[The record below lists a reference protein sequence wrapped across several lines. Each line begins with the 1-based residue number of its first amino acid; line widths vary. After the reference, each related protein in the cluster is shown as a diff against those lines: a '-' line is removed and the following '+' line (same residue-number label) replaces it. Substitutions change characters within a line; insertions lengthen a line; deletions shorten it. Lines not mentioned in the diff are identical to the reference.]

1 MTDVAHGRRI
11 LAVLPRGEAL
21 RNFVYS
27 GVLDQVAARAAVSVW
42 SIVPNVELWAALGS
56 RYPDLSELHEIPERK
71 IVGRLRDFVD
81 MTHGRW
87 LWSGAARNR
96 WLTRDGEASTRALRV
111 KRLAKKLACY
121 PFANRPGLSALS
133 TAERLASR
141 WLRLGDDATAALRRM
156 KPSLVFNASHVHG
169 LSSAPLMRAAQSLGI
184 PTATFI
190 FSWDNLTSQGRLHTR
205 YDHYLV
211 WNEQIRAQLLWM
223 YPFIRPE
230 QVFVTGTPQ
239 FDFHFDPTYF
249 WSREEFCARIG
260 ADPSRPIVLYTTSM
274 ARPVAGE
281 ERIVEGIARFVRG
294 MKDAGSPQLLVRV
307 YPKDRT
313 GRFDD
318 IKRRYPD
325 VLFPKVAWEPNWL
338 TPMPDDTWM
347 LTNTLRHAA
356 LGINVASTVSLELCM
371 FRKPVINVAT
381 IRPGS
386 TFIRLITDASTI
398 SITIVPSRSA
408 GRCGSSGP
416 KTRCPMRSVRPW
428 HGPIRC
434 ETSNRCCSTAC
445 SGTRWMENQ
454 QIALRKNSSS
464 APVCTRKRAS
474 STLRQPGRRT
484 RPRRSVLVRQ
494 RSKGSRMIDVSADRH
509 KRRLLVLSHVLPF
522 PRDGGQHQRVFQTLN
537 AARDRFHVTF
547 ATIATANADRV
558 RQELLTVCDDLVLL
572 PSAYGRSAASRLF
585 HRAAGTLY
593 AATTGLKRSNYEIGC
608 VEFSRDRIGIFRIVR
623 V

>member
-1 MTDVAHGRRI
+1 MTDIAHGGRL

-42 SIVPNVELWAALGS
+42 SIVPNAELWAALGS
-56 RYPDLSELHEIPERK
+56 RYPDVSELHAIPERT

-96 WLTRDGEASTRALRV
+96 WLTRDGEASTPALRV
-111 KRLAKKLACY
+111 KRLLKKAACY

-133 TAERLASR
+133 MAERQASW
-141 WLRLGDDATAALRRM
+141 WLRLGDNAIGALRRM

-211 WNEQIRAQLLWM
+211 WNEPIRDQLLWM
-223 YPFIRPE
+223 YPYIRPE
-230 QVFVTGTPQ
+230 QVVVTGTPQ
-239 FDFHFDPTYF
+239 FDFHFDPKYF

-260 ADPSRPIVLYTTSM
+260 ADPARPIVLYTTSM

-294 MKDAGSPQLLVRV
+294 MKDVGSPQLLVRV

-338 TPMPDDTWM
+338 TPMPDDTYM

-371 FRKPVINVAT
+371 FRKPVINVAYNPPGIDIYPFDYRRFYDFDHYRPVT
-381 IRPGS
+381 LSGAVRVVRSEDEMPDAIREALARPDS
-386 TFIRLITDASTI
+386 
-398 SITIVPSRSA
+398 
-408 GRCGSSGP
+408 
-416 KTRCPMRSVRPW
+416 MRN
-428 HGPIRC
+428 
-434 ETSNRCCSTAC
+434 E
-445 SGTRWMENQ
+445 Q
-454 QIALRKNSSS
+454 QMLLHSMFGD
-464 APVCTRKRAS
+464 
-474 STLRQPGRRT
+474 TLDG
-484 RPRRSVLVRQ
+484 
-494 RSKGSRMIDVSADRH
+494 KSADRVA
-509 KRRLLVLSHVLPF
+509 KKLLEFAGVHVEAGIKHPT
-522 PRDGGQHQRVFQTLN
+522 PAER
-537 AARDRFHVTF
+537 
-547 ATIATANADRV
+547 ANASGTASPWYV
-558 RQELLTVCDDLVLL
+558 SDLKE
-572 PSAYGRSAASRLF
+572 A
-585 HRAAGTLY
+585 
-593 AATTGLKRSNYEIGC
+593 E
-608 VEFSRDRIGIFRIVR
+608 
-623 V
+623 